1 MKIRLLIATFVLVGI
16 ITIPNTARAF
26 DVTDTSAIRLT
37 PNHVLLTVTYEFGFL
52 NRELLMPIMADRTS
66 ERRGETVGYT
76 LTGSNGEVITAGDT
90 AAIVLST
97 TELRDDQYYLPRG
110 RNGDFT
116 LVALVRTTDIVD
128 EFKLSFTR
136 LPFTLID
143 GTVTATAA
151 VTAAQL
157 EADYQT
163 DLVR

>member
-97 TELRDDQYYLPRG
+97 TELRDDQYYLPKG

-116 LVALVRTTDIVD
+116 LVALVRTTGIVD

>member
-52 NRELLMPIMADRTS
+52 NRELLMPVMADRTS
-66 ERRGETVGYT
+66 ERRGTTVGYT

-116 LVALVRTTDIVD
+116 LVALVRTAGISED
-128 EFKLSFTR
+128 FKLSLTR

>member
-116 LVALVRTTDIVD
+116 LVALVRTAGISED
-128 EFKLSFTR
+128 FKLSLTR